1 MTRRKSGA
9 STPSPE
15 DQQPE
20 EQQPQHGGSFVRQP
34 DGKLEVVEQTKLVAD
49 DDDGADDQEGA
60 AEGDE
65 IPPTDPV
72 TPGTPPGAPTE
83 EA

>member
-49 DDDGADDQEGA
+49 DVDGDAT
-60 AEGDE
+60 EGDE